1 MGKISFEKAVTR
13 LDEIV
18 KLLEKGDAPLEQ
30 SLELFEEGAK
40 LIKLCGVVLD
50 EAEQKIVKLKKGD
63 DGSPEEV
70 DFDGES

>member
-1 MGKISFEKAVTR
+1 MKKISFEKAVAR

-40 LIKLCGVVLD
+40 LIKQCGVVLD
-50 EAEQKIVKLKKGD
+50 EAEQKIVKLKKGE
-63 DGSPEEV
+63 DGAPEEV
-70 DFDGES
+70 DFDVEA

>member
-1 MGKISFEKAVTR
+1 MEKISFEKAVAR

-40 LIKLCGVVLD
+40 LIKL
-50 EAEQKIVKLKKGD
+50 
-63 DGSPEEV
+63 
-70 DFDGES
+70 